1 MVGEAQLG
9 VVGPMTVMIG
19 REEETGIEIG
29 EMTTERE
36 IVVPVYGPL
45 TTERCHQLV
54 TGMIGVGK
62 SRLGGRV
69 TGEFILLLSSISKT
83 Y

>member
-1 MVGEAQLG
+1 MVVEAQ
-9 VVGPMTVMIG
+9 VGLVDPMTVMIG

-29 EMTTERE
+29 EMMTGRE
-36 IVVPVYGPL
+36 IVVLVYGPL

-54 TGMIGVGK
+54 IGMIGVGK

-69 TGEFILLLSSISKT
+69 TGEYIFFF
-83 Y
+83 